1 MSGASNLG
9 YHHIYPNSNVNGEF
23 VNKTGANYAG
33 NFGSNQIPVSSHS
46 LPSPSS
52 NVVAASG
59 TWTGCGGRKRKNI
72 SRIYKMK
79 GGKSRKIYRTK
90 KARGKTFRKKA
101 RKHSR
106 RKRGGDYDAASFEK
120 LYGSTSSPS
129 TPKKRGSKEGQKA
142 LSPYMGGDYDAADF
156 EKLYGKTSSSS
167 TPKKRGSKEGQK
179 ALSPYM
185 GGKRRYRHKKSKKG
199 KRKSHKKRRTR
210 RHRMRGGVGYTQY
223 QSNVPYT
230 PGYAVA
236 DSALAPKMSALANP
250 PPYSQYNHCV
260 DNYNHYA
267 ASK

>member
-9 YHHIYPNSNVNGEF
+9 YQHIYPNSNVNGEF

-79 GGKSRKIYRTK
+79 GGKSRKIYHSK
-90 KARGKTFRKKA
+90 KARRKTFRKKA

-106 RKRGGDYDAASFEK
+106 RKRGGDYDAADFEK
-120 LYGSTSSPS
+120 LYGSTSSSSQPK
-129 TPKKRGSKEGQKA
+129 KKRGSKEGQQA
-142 LSPYMGGDYDAADF
+142 LAPF
-156 EKLYGKTSSSS
+156 
-167 TPKKRGSKEGQK
+167 
-179 ALSPYM
+179 M
-185 GGKRRYRHKKSKKG
+185 GGKRRYRGKKSMKG

-210 RHRMRGGVGYTQY
+210 RRRMRGGVGYTQY

-236 DSALAPKMSALANP
+236 DSTLSPKMSALANP
-250 PPYSQYNHCV
+250 PPYSQYNNCV

>member
-79 GGKSRKIYRTK
+79 GGKSRKIYHSK
-90 KARGKTFRKKA
+90 KARRKTFRKKA
-101 RKHSR
+101 RKHRSR
-106 RKRGGDYDAASFEK
+106 RR
-120 LYGSTSSPS
+120 
-129 TPKKRGSKEGQKA
+129 
-142 LSPYMGGDYDAADF
+142 GGDYDAADF
-156 EKLYGKTSSSS
+156 EKLYGSTSSSS

-179 ALSPYM
+179 ALAPYM

-210 RHRMRGGVGYTQY
+210 RRMRGGVGYTQF

>member
-79 GGKSRKIYRTK
+79 GGKSRKIYHSK
-90 KARGKTFRKKA
+90 KARRKTFRKKA
-101 RKHSR
+101 RKHRSR
-106 RKRGGDYDAASFEK
+106 RR
-120 LYGSTSSPS
+120 
-129 TPKKRGSKEGQKA
+129 
-142 LSPYMGGDYDAADF
+142 GGDYDAADF

-210 RHRMRGGVGYTQY
+210 RRMRGGVGYTQY

-236 DSALAPKMSALANP
+236 DSTLSPKMSALANP
-250 PPYSQYNHCV
+250 PPYSQYNNCV